1 MGLHTTEQ
9 KGRLL
14 YVLADGLLREQVDE
28 TTEGAKL
35 RVVKDDAG
43 NVKAEKWELTYPG
56 ITGFITGVS
65 TFDGEYGMNILI
77 AMKDEND
84 EEFTISLKASS
95 MYGEDFL
102 HKLPNVDF
110 AKEVSMKGYNFEA
123 EGGRKMTGITI
134 TQDGEKLKNAFNYK
148 DGDKWVTPIEGYP
161 TPSETKPPKNSEA
174 WKIFFAQRREWVM
187 EYLMDKGLINVA
199 EVGDNEEF

>member
-1 MGLHTTEQ
+1 MERED

-14 YVLADGLLREQVDE
+14 YVLADGLLREQVDQ

-43 NVKAEKWELTYPG
+43 NVKAEKWELAYPG
-56 ITGFITGVS
+56 ITGFITGI
-65 TFDGEYGMNILI
+65 TMYDGEYGSNVMI
-77 AMKDEND
+77 AMKDESD
-84 EEFTISLKASS
+84 EEFVVSLKASS

-110 AKEVSMKGYNFEA
+110 TKEVSMKGYNFEA

-134 TQDGEKLKNAFNYK
+134 TQDGEKLRNAFNYK
-148 DGDKWVTPIEGYP
+148 EGDEWVTPIEGYP
-161 TPSETKPPKNSEA
+161 QVDDKKVPKNSEA
-174 WKIFFAQRREWVM
+174 WKIFFATRREWVI
-187 EYLMDKGLINVA
+187 EYLTEQGLIGQA
-199 EVGDNEEF
+199 EVKADESF

>member
-1 MGLHTTEQ
+1 MGLLQKED

-14 YVLADGLLREQVDE
+14 YMLSDGLLREQVDE

-56 ITGFITGVS
+56 ITGFITGI
-65 TFDGEYGMNILI
+65 TQFDGDYGTNLLVG
-77 AMKDEND
+77 MKDEND

-95 MYGEDFL
+95 MYGEDFM

-110 AKEVSMKGYNFEA
+110 TKEITLKGYNFESD
-123 EGGRKMTGITI
+123 GGRKMTGITM
-134 TQDGEKLKNAFNYK
+134 TQDGEKLRNAFNYK
-148 DGDKWVTPIEGYP
+148 EDDKWVTPIEGYP
-161 TPSETKPPKNSEA
+161 TPDEKKPPKNSEA
-174 WKIFFAQRREWVM
+174 WKIFFATRREWVL
-187 EYLMDKGLINVA
+187 EYLTEQGLINVA
-199 EVGDNEEF
+199 DVKEDESF